1 MFWDTAGFTSV
12 PCDVSGVT
20 FSGNTVNGCV
30 GSGGCARVP
39 VQRHDTATHGVL
51 CAGSQATKA
60 RALRRCKRIR
70 AWRCGNQCITEAQL
84 TRFCAPPCTG
94 VACRPSFNATM
105 WVLSHAL
112 APASPVVGTPSVSAT
127 TSVVPGQ
134 ALPPITVRGATV
146 YVGVCPRLQRRPR
159 LTRARALRTVF
170 QVRVGG
176 GRLLPTRGHGGASG
190 CHSQRGSGWWLCAA
204 VTRRGRHV
212 RPSDGHGT
220 PWFVVRRRGG
230 GATNLLAWV

>member
-1 MFWDTAGFTSV
+1 MFGRVWFTDNKATVAGGAVFWDTAGFTSV

-39 VQRHDTATHGVL
+39 VQRHDTATQRLL

-70 AWRCGNQCITEAQL
+70 SWRCGNQCIPETLL

-94 VACRPSFNATM
+94 VARRPSFNATM
-105 WVLSHAL
+105 WVLTHAL
-112 APASPVVGTPSVSAT
+112 ARASPVVGTPSVSAT

-134 ALPPITVRGATV
+134 ALPPITVRGSTV
-146 YVGVCPRLQRRPR
+146 YVGGCPRLQRRPR
-159 LTRARALRTVF
+159 LTRACAHCVPDS
-170 QVRVGG
+170 
-176 GRLLPTRGHGGASG
+176 GRRCKAPPYPWPWWCKWLPQPTRQWVVA
-190 CHSQRGSGWWLCAA
+190 LCCSHW
-204 VTRRGRHV
+204 TG
-212 RPSDGHGT
+212 PSCST
-220 PWFVVRRRGG
+220 V
-230 GATNLLAWV
+230 